1 MNQKIEENKVP
12 LIVGILV
19 LVVVLIYFYQ
29 DKLAKFLFYGNDSI
43 DKKNE
48 VTGSTN
54 TAVSS
59 SNSSSSNDTIL
70 KKGSSGEKVQMLQGL
85 LNVKHGNNKPQI
97 IPYLVA
103 DGKFGTATESMLKKW
118 TGKTSI
124 SINELT
130 KALK

>member
-1 MNQKIEENKVP
+1 MKEKIEKNKVP

-59 SNSSSSNDTIL
+59 NNSSNDTIL
-70 KKGSSGEKVQMLQGL
+70 KKGSSGEKVEMLQGL

-97 IPYLVA
+97 IPYLVV

>member
-1 MNQKIEENKVP
+1 MKEKIEENKVP

-29 DKLAKFLFYGNDSI
+29 DKLAKFLFYGNGSI

-48 VTGSTN
+48 VAGSTN
-54 TAVSS
+54 TAVTSNNS
-59 SNSSSSNDTIL
+59 SNNTIL
-70 KKGSSGEKVQMLQGL
+70 KKGSSGEKVQMLQEL

-97 IPYLVA
+97 IPYLVV